1 MFFLDS
7 TKTPGNRLTDSR
19 MIFKGYPLPHPALT
33 PEPQKS
39 VRNATEFLL
48 RNSAKKYYQRG
59 SLKTLC
65 LTRERQDKKQDLGD
79 KSHLGMGTQGYFS
92 HAEGPFLFAKVS
104 LSPKTIKPPA
114 ICPSPTSTPHFLKS
128 PGLLVSHRE
137 HRNRKSSSRGPFDFI
152 GQNFFSIC
160 PDKNQIARFLNEYGG
175 TAFSF

>member
-7 TKTPGNRLTDSR
+7 TKTPGNKLTDSR
-19 MIFKGYPLPHPALT
+19 MIFKGYPLPHSALT

-48 RNSAKKYYQRG
+48 RNSAKILPERIPKD
-59 SLKTLC
+59 L
-65 LTRERQDKKQDLGD
+65 LTRERQDKKQDLRD

-92 HAEGPFLFAKVS
+92 HAEVPFLFAKVS

-128 PGLLVSHRE
+128 PGLLVSL
-137 HRNRKSSSRGPFDFI
+137 RKH
-152 GQNFFSIC
+152 
-160 PDKNQIARFLNEYGG
+160 
-175 TAFSF
+175 